1 MSGRGPAVRRSAEMG
16 SCQRVTEQNRSQWK
30 LVDSRNR
37 QEHHFHIGQ
46 RVGKHPK
53 NVWAIWFHLF
63 SSEYSNLDLIHI
75 RKTKDSRTR
84 TCSRALSANT
94 GYLLLRHLLA
104 RFKLALFLVLF
115 LFPSFGS
122 DLGRIAGSGLQSAL
136 RRTRDHLGRRKLAI
150 QLWEQSKL
158 RRVRN

>member
-1 MSGRGPAVRRSAEMG
+1 MG

-122 DLGRIAGSGLQSAL
+122 DPNRWLWASVGSQTYSRSLGPEKARDSAVGTIETAS
-136 RRTRDHLGRRKLAI
+136 RSQLAAI
-150 QLWEQSKL
+150 NIYKST
-158 RRVRN
+158 